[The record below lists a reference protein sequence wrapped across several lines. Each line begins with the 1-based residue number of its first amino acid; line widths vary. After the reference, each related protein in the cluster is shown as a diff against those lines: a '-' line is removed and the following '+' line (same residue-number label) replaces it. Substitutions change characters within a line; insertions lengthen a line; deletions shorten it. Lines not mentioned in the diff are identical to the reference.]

1 MLTAPSAKR
10 QSALKLL
17 ANKQRICYGF
27 GVAVRTCRVT
37 CVDLNGIEHSV
48 DVTADTLYEAVARGL
63 VAFREAEWA
72 GDIGQGETT
81 VTVMLKQPEVEHK
94 VRMRDFEAWLDS
106 NARSPAEMT
115 LKSRLRELLGR

>member
-1 MLTAPSAKR
+1 M
-10 QSALKLL
+10 
-17 ANKQRICYGF
+17 
-27 GVAVRTCRVT
+27 AVRTCRVT